1 MIRRKEIDS
10 KQVVDTLVASED
22 TIKFLLEGVRTYAP
36 DYMHGLPKRDFI
48 REAEEAI
55 VMLRETAVVLARAH
69 RAATAE
75 AMGRKPIGR
84 PPKTLEDTPVVTS
97 VVKTSESKALM
108 RMDEIVSLLGFGRS
122 TLYAMIKNH
131 QFPAPI
137 KIGKRKTAWR
147 TEVVMDWLNSKEHR
161 T

>member
-1 MIRRKEIDS
+1 
-10 KQVVDTLVASED
+10 
-22 TIKFLLEGVRTYAP
+22 
-36 DYMHGLPKRDFI
+36 
-48 REAEEAI
+48 
-55 VMLRETAVVLARAH
+55 MLRETAVVLARAH

-84 PPKTLEDTPVVTS
+84 PPKTLEDTS
-97 VVKTSESKALM
+97 VVETSESKALM